1 MCRAQSVYCGNEE
14 RSVVS
19 LLFTA
24 TSPAACAYVGSACTP
39 GSWCLEKTH
48 TLRFNH
54 TWTVQVLESHMRTIF
69 PKPTLSSRILYLVFP
84 FSLFPSL
91 PVLLPVSHP
100 FTFHLTSLSVYLYLF
115 SLPFSTSSSPS
126 LSPSVI
132 PFHFPSHSSLSITLF
147 SRLYLLSLFVSFS
160 LTHTSLPLPSLPLCR
175 SQRWL
180 QWCQS

>member
-1 MCRAQSVYCGNEE
+1 MNIEFDIWPQDSQEFGSKTYLCSLDLWHISESTVETPLKILCYFWVGTSRIVFSLSVCGCVSERHSVCRAQSVYCGNEE

-100 FTFHLTSLSVYLYLF
+100 FTFHLTSLSV
-115 SLPFSTSSSPS
+115 
-126 LSPSVI
+126 
-132 PFHFPSHSSLSITLF
+132 
-147 SRLYLLSLFVSFS
+147 
-160 LTHTSLPLPSLPLCR
+160 
-175 SQRWL
+175 
-180 QWCQS
+180 